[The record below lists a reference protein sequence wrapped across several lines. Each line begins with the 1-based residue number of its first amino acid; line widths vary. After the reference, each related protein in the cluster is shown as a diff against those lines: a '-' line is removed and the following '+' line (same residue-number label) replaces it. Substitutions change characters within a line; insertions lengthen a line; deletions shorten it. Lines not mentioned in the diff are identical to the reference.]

1 MMTIGIMSNIAGKW
15 KAFCEWQQR
24 PALIIKKSAEQHC
37 CATCGEVYQ
46 GNYCPQCGQ
55 SAQIGRYSF
64 RKATLLFLDVWGVG
78 NRGMFRTLRDLILR
92 PGYLIRDY
100 ISGMQSA
107 YFPPFKLV
115 FLMTAFFM
123 FVNFGITQEKQTEYD
138 QGYQRASKEYKESIE
153 KYEGKKNLTERERS
167 DLAWSKVLYL
177 LNESLYEK
185 TAIVFL
191 VIMFLL
197 TIPLYVFFRKTPN
210 IPDMRFSELLVAMV
224 YIMSML
230 EIYAI
235 LYYQIPFIDDSFF
248 YAWICL
254 PIIPLKQLSGFKWW
268 RTILYV
274 LLAYL
279 GLCLLIFAGI
289 WGSAEILAL
298 TYQWSI

>member
-1 MMTIGIMSNIAGKW
+1 MSNIAEKW
-15 KAFCEWQQR
+15 KEFCEWQQR
-24 PALIIKKSAEQHC
+24 PALIIKKSAEQHR
-37 CATCGEVYQ
+37 CATCGEEYQ

-115 FLMTAFFM
+115 FLLTAFIMFM
-123 FVNFGITQEKQTEYD
+123 SVSITQEE
-138 QGYQRASKEYKESIE
+138 RADYNQDNEKAVKEYKEIFE
-153 KYEGKKNLTERERS
+153 KYEGKKNLTKEERLY
-167 DLAWSKVLYL
+167 LAWNKVSYFLD
-177 LNESLYEK
+177 ESIYEK
-185 TAIVFL
+185 TAFAIL
-191 VIMFLL
+191 WLMFLL

-210 IPDMRFSELLVAMV
+210 IPDMRFSEMLVAMV
-224 YIMSML
+224 YIISM
-230 EIYAI
+230 I
-235 LYYQIPFIDDSFF
+235 LLYTMIFGLFLSLDSAESYFLV
-248 YAWICL
+248 AWACL
-254 PIIPLKQLSGFKWW
+254 PIIPLKQLSGFEWW

-279 GLCLLIFAGI
+279 GLFLLTHVGMWVA
-289 WGSAEILAL
+289 AEILAL
-298 TYQWSI
+298 TYQ